1 MQDSWATGLPT
12 ETEYMQ
18 EVIAWTE
25 DMQEVIAW
33 TEDRQ
38 EVIAY

>member
-1 MQDSWATGLPT
+1 MQDSWATDLPN
-12 ETEYMQ
+12 ETKYMQ